1 MAKTEIDVIIKG
13 KDKASGEMGKI
24 GKAMKGIG
32 IGIAGISTAAIGM
45 GIASVKAFADAGDE
59 VQKMALKTGFST
71 ESLSELRHA
80 ANLSGTSIQGLEK
93 GIKKMASVVLDAQQG
108 LATGTDALEMMGMKV
123 ADLEGL
129 NPEQVFLKMSE
140 AIADIEDPI
149 TKAAV
154 AQDVFGKSGVDL
166 LPMLANGAEGLK
178 KMREEAN
185 ELGLVMDQD
194 AADSAANFNDSI
206 TKLQGAASGLMMEL
220 GKALMPVLEK
230 LVPVLIKVVQAL
242 PIDEIAKLV
251 TTLLPPLVDLFFE
264 LLDAIPLDLMIDF
277 VVKAMGPIMQILTA
291 LMHIATPLIKMLEPL
306 LNILMVILDVLQ
318 PIIDG
323 ITWVMENVTGKIL
336 GGVSSFLGGLFGGG
350 DKNGKKMA
358 AGGIV
363 TGPTRALIGE
373 AGPEAVIPLHG
384 GGLGGDVFNITV
396 EGNVWAMDE
405 LTERLR
411 YEFIKI
417 KTDNTTTGF

>member
-1 MAKTEIDVIIKG
+1 M
-13 KDKASGEMGKI
+13 
-24 GKAMKGIG
+24 
-32 IGIAGISTAAIGM
+32 
-45 GIASVKAFADAGDE
+45 
-59 VQKMALKTGFST
+59 
-71 ESLSELRHA
+71 
-80 ANLSGTSIQGLEK
+80 
-93 GIKKMASVVLDAQQG
+93 
-108 LATGTDALEMMGMKV
+108 
-123 ADLEGL
+123 
-129 NPEQVFLKMSE
+129 
-140 AIADIEDPI
+140 
-149 TKAAV
+149 
-154 AQDVFGKSGVDL
+154 
-166 LPMLANGAEGLK
+166 
-178 KMREEAN
+178 
-185 ELGLVMDQD
+185 
-194 AADSAANFNDSI
+194 
-206 TKLQGAASGLMMEL
+206 
-220 GKALMPVLEK
+220 
-230 LVPVLIKVVQAL
+230 
-242 PIDEIAKLV
+242 PIDEIAKLI

-350 DKNGKKMA
+350 DKNGNGDGGGDKNGKKMA